1 MKRLTGHNS
10 FGGVYAIGMGCKNK
24 TDTIDAILRRL
35 AAYEDTGL
43 TPEDLKPGLNA
54 AVRKKLACEYF
65 GLSTSQASHI
75 EELVQADKDGRV
87 MILPC
92 KMGMTAWAAVGG
104 RVIEISVTGIKA
116 GAAGRIYTADL
127 DCESGC
133 SIEECGGCEVYEWY
147 DAHRGNEGEVELTE
161 EDFGKTVFFDREEA
175 EKAANGGHG
184 NG

>member
-1 MKRLTGHNS
+1 MMSKFQRMTVRMP
-10 FGGVYAIGMGCKNK
+10 GGVIMQPEWDFHIAVEDYDKAQK
-24 TDTIDAILRRL
+24 ILERL
-35 AAYEDTGL
+35 ADYEDMEGS
-43 TPEDLKPGLNA
+43 G
-54 AVRKKLACEYF
+54 RLA
-65 GLSTSQASHI
+65 L
-75 EELVQADKDGRV
+75 
-87 MILPC
+87 LPC
-92 KMGMTAWAAVGG
+92 KMGMAAWSAVGG

-175 EKAANGGHG
+175 EKALKQGRGGADHA
-184 NG
+184 